1 MATSSHIDYVSTYF
15 PHKVPSPIRGEP
27 THKDLKRL
35 KTELRANASSVDSDL
50 GGGDHGYLG
59 LVLTDAEYLAIP
71 TVHGTPFVPPAHPG
85 PLVIPP
91 TANAVQA
98 VQAKESHQDQVRQYR
113 ECNHVEKA
121 LLKHL
126 QNSLEPKY
134 LEAFVDE
141 DTALLSTDIPT
152 ILDHLTNRYGQ
163 VTSGE
168 VQQFLGEVL
177 KTPYTPAE
185 PLVMVWNPIQK
196 LKKLAIQAKIP
207 YSEEQLIEFALQ
219 IIRSTH
225 DFEKALGEWEAK
237 PTANT
242 NWTNLKLH
250 FSQAQEELKKIRGPT
265 MVQAGFHQMNNIA
278 HDIREEFMQTRTEL
292 ANMAAL
298 LKAVDDNSQ
307 STHSTEASTVSD
319 ISSIKESVS
328 NTSELNVQLE
338 MMKLLKSMQNEIANL
353 SKNNSGN
360 NNNGNNTRKGRKTP
374 DNPSFTRNKTDQYC
388 WTHGGC
394 AHAGNKCTNKAPGH
408 KDAATFDDKMG
419 GSKAFCE

>member
-1 MATSSHIDYVSTYF
+1 
-15 PHKVPSPIRGEP
+15 
-27 THKDLKRL
+27 
-35 KTELRANASSVDSDL
+35 
-50 GGGDHGYLG
+50 
-59 LVLTDAEYLAIP
+59 
-71 TVHGTPFVPPAHPG
+71 
-85 PLVIPP
+85 
-91 TANAVQA
+91 
-98 VQAKESHQDQVRQYR
+98 
-113 ECNHVEKA
+113 
-121 LLKHL
+121 
-126 QNSLEPKY
+126 
-134 LEAFVDE
+134 
-141 DTALLSTDIPT
+141 
-152 ILDHLTNRYGQ
+152 
-163 VTSGE
+163 
-168 VQQFLGEVL
+168 
-177 KTPYTPAE
+177 
-185 PLVMVWNPIQK
+185 MVWNPIQK

-237 PTANT
+237 PTANK

-298 LKAVDDNSQ
+298 LKAADDNSQ

-319 ISSIKESVS
+319 LSSIKESVS

-394 AHAGNKCTNKAPGH
+394 AQAGKKCTNKAPGQ
-408 KDAATFDDKMG
+408 KAAATIDLID
-419 GSKAFCE
+419 

>member
-1 MATSSHIDYVSTYF
+1 M
-15 PHKVPSPIRGEP
+15 G
-27 THKDLKRL
+27 
-35 KTELRANASSVDSDL
+35 

-59 LVLTDAEYLAIP
+59 LVLSDAEYLAIP
-71 TVHGTPFVPPAHPG
+71 TVFGTRFVPPAYPG

-98 VQAKESHQDQVRQYR
+98 VQARESHQEQVRQYR

-126 QNSLEPKY
+126 QNTLEPKY
-134 LEAFVDE
+134 VEAFVDE

-163 VTSGE
+163 VCGTE
-168 VQQFLGEVL
+168 VQQFLNEVL
-177 KTPYTPAE
+177 QTPYTPAE

-207 YSEEQLIEFALQ
+207 YSEPQLIEFALQ

-237 PTANT
+237 PTADKT
-242 NWTNLKLH
+242 WTNLKLH

-265 MVQAGFHQMNNIA
+265 MVQAGFHQINNIA
-278 HDIREEFMQTRTEL
+278 HDIREEFQQTRTEL
-292 ANMAAL
+292 ANMATL
-298 LKAVDDNSQ
+298 LKLTDDSSQ
-307 STHSTEASTVSD
+307 HTPVTEASSISD
-319 ISSIKESVS
+319 LSTNRESA
-328 NTSELNVQLE
+328 NATSEANIQLE
-338 MMKLLKSMQNEIANL
+338 MMKLLKSMQNEISNL
-353 SKNNSGN
+353 SNNNGGN
-360 NNNGNNTRKGRKTP
+360 NNRGGKPKSYRKTS
-374 DNPSFTRNKTDQYC
+374 DNPSFTRRTTDQYC

-394 AHAGNKCTNKAPGH
+394 AHAGDKCTMKAPGH
-408 KDAATFDDKMG
+408 KDAATFENKMG